1 MGDCQSVHQIA
12 AELWNEYGEYI
23 QQGVAMAGP
32 YGAAAA
38 AAMDIGEQMGKLWN
52 SAAGN
57 SPLKIGA
64 RYLVPG
70 KLERG
75 TVLVGAQRTFVGGP
89 FDTPTTLVFNKVNGD
104 APGSVLV
111 CTFAKS
117 GQHEDLKH
125 FKIPKRSGDLHFQV
139 VLPAQRVFSAKIDS
153 ANALQKLQYTLRLE
167 LEA

>member
-12 AELWNEYGEYI
+12 AKVWNEYSEYI
-23 QQGVAMAGP
+23 KQGVVLAGP
-32 YGAAAA
+32 YGIAAA
-38 AAMDIGEQMGKLWN
+38 AAMEIGEQFGSLWN

-57 SPLKIGA
+57 SSLKIGA
-64 RYLVPG
+64 RYLVPS

-89 FDTPTTLVFNKVNGD
+89 FDIPTKLVFNKVDGN
-104 APGSVLV
+104 APGSVVV
-111 CTFAKS
+111 CTFTKS

-125 FKIPKRSGDLHFQV
+125 FEIPKKSGDLSFEA

-153 ANALQKLQYTLRLE
+153 ANALQKLQYTIQLRLE
-167 LEA
+167 E